1 MMMTWLEQKYLGLV
15 STRLRNYKRKSGGLF
30 NFSCPFCGDSESDKR
45 KARGYVYSKTGK
57 TLYHCHNCGI
67 TYGFENFLK
76 NFDFNA
82 YSEFNLERLK
92 DSKTPQQVELESF
105 VAKMRKPV
113 FLQGGPLASL
123 KKISQL
129 KADHPAKAVVDK
141 RQIPTPYHAKL
152 FYCPRF
158 FAWSNGVMPGKFDEK
173 ALRYDEPR
181 LLIPFINEKQ
191 EMHAF
196 QGRSFDPKAPSKYIT
211 IVNDETTP
219 KLYGLDAVDF
229 NKKYYVFEGPI
240 DSMFIPNSIA
250 TAGGDLISATVGL
263 PKKNMVVVYDNEPR
277 NKDTVKKIDKAI
289 INGYNVCVWPTNLEH
304 KDINEMVM
312 QGMSPEF
319 VRYIIDTN
327 THNDLRAKLAFN
339 NWSKS

>member
-1 MMMTWLEQKYLGLV
+1 MMTWLEAKYLGLV
-15 STRLRNYKRKSGGLF
+15 STRLRNYKRKSGSLF
-30 NFSCPFCGDSESDKR
+30 NFSCPFCGDSETDKR
-45 KARGYVYSKTGK
+45 KARGYVYSRNGK

-67 TYGFENFLK
+67 TNSFDNFLK
-76 NFDFNA
+76 NFDFTA

-92 DSKTPQQVELESF
+92 DNKTPQQVALESF
-105 VAKMRKPV
+105 VAKMRTPV
-113 FLQGGPLASL
+113 FIQNSPLAGL

-129 KADHPAKAVVDK
+129 KPDHPAKIVVDK
-141 RQIPTPYHAKL
+141 RKIPNPYHAKL

-158 FAWSNGVMPGKFDEK
+158 FTWANSVVPGKFDDK
-173 ALRYDEPR
+173 VLMYDEPR

-191 EMHAF
+191 ELHAF
-196 QGRSFDPKAPSKYIT
+196 QGRSFDPKAASKYIT
-211 IVNDETTP
+211 IVNDETVP
-219 KLYGLDAVDF
+219 KLYGLDTVDF

-304 KDINEMVM
+304 KDVNEMVL
-312 QGMSPEF
+312 QGMSPDF
-319 VRYIIDTN
+319 IRYIIDTN
-327 THNDLRAKLAFN
+327 TFNDLRAKLAFN
-339 NWSKS
+339 AWSKS